1 MPLLQSLHGDV
12 LPLASKGSNGA
23 GWPQATNTRCT
34 NMRKNIM
41 SSRFTAPNRRHKKT
55 TFRWLLVRA
64 VLMVPK
70 AGLEPARISTVDFES
85 TASTDFATSALQ
97 VVCGKRVHYTFQ
109 RSACNTY
116 PLFNELSAEK
126 IVIVAVFPLP
136 SILSAKDACALSPAR
151 PPLLHVRWPS
161 RPPQVVI
168 TAAHSDRHHA
178 EAPSTL
184 RKIDKQPINRN

>member
-1 MPLLQSLHGDV
+1 MPNS
-12 LPLASKGSNGA
+12 
-23 GWPQATNTRCT
+23 
-34 NMRKNIM
+34 
-41 SSRFTAPNRRHKKT
+41 RHKKT

-97 VVCGKRVHYTFQ
+97 VVCGKRGHYTFQ

-126 IVIVAVFPLP
+126 IVAGVTFGWFYGRSMRRPDVQPSPIPLCAPPGATNKKGATQWLRLLKLPAV
-136 SILSAKDACALSPAR
+136 
-151 PPLLHVRWPS
+151 PLL
-161 RPPQVVI
+161 
-168 TAAHSDRHHA
+168 AF
-178 EAPSTL
+178 
-184 RKIDKQPINRN
+184 